1 LLPRPLVLRSR
12 RVVTPEGVREAAVR
26 VSDGRIVE
34 VADRSVPVRSA
45 TVVDVGDRI
54 LMPGVIDTHVHVN
67 EPGRTEW
74 EGFATATRAAAAGG
88 ISTLVDMPLNCV
100 PPTTS
105 LEALHV
111 KAEAVAG
118 RCRVN
123 VGFWGGLV
131 PGNTIELEK
140 LHDAGVCGFKCFLV
154 DSGVPEFAPVAESDL
169 ATAMNRFAALSTA
182 PPLLVHAEDPR
193 RLRSFGGGR
202 AAAYSAYL
210 ETRPSEAE
218 TEAVATMIRLS
229 RETGVRVH
237 ILHLSSSAAAEA
249 VEAAKREGLAV
260 SAETCPH
267 YLTFASEEIPDGAT
281 EFKCAPPIRDRANRE
296 RLWEA
301 LARGAIDLVVSDHS
315 PSPPGLKGRDSGD
328 FQKAW
333 GGISSLELSL
343 SATWSG
349 ASARG
354 FSIADLARWMCRGP
368 AELAGLARWKGSI
381 APGFDADL
389 VVFDPDA
396 AWTVDPAKLRHRHPL
411 TPYAGRVLKGKVEAT
426 YLRGH
431 KVYEKGRV
439 LGAPR
444 GEILLV

>member
-1 LLPRPLVLRSR
+1 M
-12 RVVTPEGVREAAVR
+12 VTPEGVREAAVR

-34 VADRSVPVRSA
+34 VADRSVPIRSA
-45 TVVDVGDRI
+45 AVVDVGEQV

-88 ISTLVDMPLNCV
+88 ISTLIDMPLNSV

-105 LEALHV
+105 LDALHA
-111 KAEAVAG
+111 KAETVAG
-118 RCRVN
+118 RCRVHI
-123 VGFWGGLV
+123 GFWGGLV
-131 PGNTIELEK
+131 PGNTTELER
-140 LHDAGVCGFKCFLV
+140 LRNAGVCGFKCFLV

-169 ATAMNRFAALSTA
+169 ATAMNPLAALSVV
-182 PPLLVHAEDPR
+182 LLVHAEDPR
-193 RLRSFGGGR
+193 RLAGFGSGR
-202 AAAYSAYL
+202 ADAYSTYL

-218 TEAVATMIRLS
+218 TEAVAGMIRLS
-229 RETGVRVH
+229 REAGVRVH

-296 RLWEA
+296 RLWAA
-301 LARGAIDLVVSDHS
+301 LARGAIELVVSDHS
-315 PSPPGLKGRDSGD
+315 PSPPGLKCRDSGD
-328 FQKAW
+328 FQRAW

-354 FSIADLARWMCRGP
+354 FSIADLVRWMCRGP

-389 VVFDPDA
+389 VVFDPDVS
-396 AWTVDPAKLRHRHPL
+396 WTVDPAKLRHRHPL

-426 YLRGH
+426 YLRGQ
-431 KVYEKGRV
+431 KVYEKGRF

>member
-1 LLPRPLVLRSR
+1 MLPRSLVLRSR
-12 RVVTPEGVREAAVR
+12 RVVTPDGVREATVR

-45 TVVDVGDRI
+45 AVVDVGDRV

-88 ISTLVDMPLNCV
+88 ISTLVDMPLNSV

-105 LEALHV
+105 LEALHA

-118 RCRVN
+118 RCGVH

-140 LHDAGVCGFKCFLV
+140 LRNAGVCGFKCFLV

-169 ATAMNRFAALSTA
+169 ATAMNLFAALSVV
-182 PPLLVHAEDPR
+182 LLVHAEDPR
-193 RLRSFGGGR
+193 RLAGFGSGR
-202 AAAYSAYL
+202 ADAYSAYL
-210 ETRPSEAE
+210 ETRPAEAE
-218 TEAVATMIRLS
+218 TEAVARMIRLS
-229 RETGVRVH
+229 REAGVRVH

-296 RLWEA
+296 RLWAA
-301 LARGAIDLVVSDHS
+301 LARGAIDIVVSDHS
-315 PSPPGLKGRDSGD
+315 PSPPGLKCRDSGD
-328 FQKAW
+328 FQRAW

-389 VVFDPDA
+389 VVFDPDVS
-396 AWTVDPAKLRHRHPL
+396 WTVDPAKLHHRHPL

-426 YLRGH
+426 YLRGR
-431 KVYEKGRV
+431 KVYENGRFF
-439 LGAPR
+439 GAPG
-444 GEILLV
+444 GEIVLV